1 MKSVEEGMKCMM
13 SWGNSKHPERGCQMT
28 DGIRIGGEIATDKTE
43 AAMNVENQVT
53 SNDMHFAEQEA

>member
-1 MKSVEEGMKCMM
+1 
-13 SWGNSKHPERGCQMT
+13 MT
-28 DGIRIGGEIATDKTE
+28 DGIRIGGEITTDKTE